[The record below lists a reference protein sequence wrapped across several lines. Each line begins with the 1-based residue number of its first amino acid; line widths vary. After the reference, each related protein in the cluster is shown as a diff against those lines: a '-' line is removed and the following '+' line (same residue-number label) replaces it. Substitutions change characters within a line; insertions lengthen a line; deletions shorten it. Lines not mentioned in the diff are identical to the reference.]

1 MTTPRPAAPRSIHIL
16 HPGPLLLL
24 LLALLLYSYRTYNL
38 AVPTFYG
45 IADEHGYMMTAK
57 RLATHASFAQHQPD
71 PYAFIGETMMQS
83 TTDPTTYYLRQP
95 VGYPLLLAAAYAIGG
110 PDAPFFVNPL
120 LGLALLIA
128 IYIIGR
134 ELGAPLMAAIAALV
148 LALHP
153 LVLYYT
159 VTPLSHIPDMAAAA
173 WAIAG
178 ALLWRKHPNP
188 WLAAATGALLG
199 LAIMIRYTNLLLA
212 LPLAI
217 ILLDKAKHVGTR
229 TLARHTALAATATFL
244 FIIPLLIY
252 HSIAFG
258 SPFRTGYSAG
268 GNATSFSLAWFLQ
281 HAPAMARILLHPDTG
296 LGLLLLGLAAGLI
309 ILALRN
315 RFALALLL
323 AWGGPALLLYTAYYG
338 MPASNTLLYA
348 RFALAP
354 LPPLLLLA
362 LLWPAFLPKHRP
374 LFQGLTAADA
384 ALSIALA
391 LYSPF
396 MNAETTKLTNN
407 MLAQYAVGNVV
418 RAEVPPHSVL
428 VADLFTEYFLDY
440 TGGGGDYILYNHAM
454 YEKNLLDARL
464 SDLHHAPHEN
474 DPARTKQLCR
484 HSSAGKS
491 DLDLMSTLRERLAH
505 YDDMGTPV
513 YLATHKARAPI
524 WAQALKADL
533 RPLAATPGDG
543 EFIIYRVEFPPEPTT
558 TSRP

>member
-1 MTTPRPAAPRSIHIL
+1 
-16 HPGPLLLL
+16 
-24 LLALLLYSYRTYNL
+24 
-38 AVPTFYG
+38 
-45 IADEHGYMMTAK
+45 MMTAK

-83 TTDPTTYYLRQP
+83 ATDPATYYLRQP
-95 VGYPLLLAAAYAIGG
+95 IGYPLLLAAAYSVGG
-110 PDAPFFVNPL
+110 PDAPFFINPL

-134 ELGAPLMAAIAALV
+134 ELNAPLMAAIAALV

-173 WAIAG
+173 WAIAL

-188 WLAAATGALLG
+188 WLAVATGALLG

-217 ILLDKAKHVGTR
+217 ILLDKFKQIPPR
-229 TLARHTALAATATFL
+229 TIARHTALAAATTFL

-252 HSIAFG
+252 HTIAYG
-258 SPFRTGYSAG
+258 SPFLTGYSAG
-268 GNATSFSLAWFLQ
+268 GNATSFSLTWFFQ
-281 HAPAMARILLHPDTG
+281 HAPAMARILFHPGTG
-296 LGLLLLGLAAGLI
+296 LGLLLLSLAAGLI

-323 AWGGPALLLYTAYYG
+323 AWALPSLLLYTAYYG

-362 LLWPAFLPKHRP
+362 LLWPAFLPHHRK
-374 LFQGLTAADA
+374 LFQAIAATLA

-407 MLAQYAVGNVV
+407 MLAQYAISNIV

-440 TGGGGDYILYNHAM
+440 TGDYILFNHAM
-454 YEKNLLDARL
+454 YEKNLLDTRL
-464 SDLHHAPHEN
+464 ADLQHTPHEN
-474 DPARTKQLCR
+474 DPARTQQL
-484 HSSAGKS
+484 ATLLGEKKS
-491 DLDLMSTLRERLAH
+491 DADLMNTLRERLIY
-505 YDDMGTPV
+505 YDEMGTPV
-513 YLATHKARAPI
+513 YLFTAKIRAPI
-524 WAQALKADL
+524 WSRDLHATL
-533 RPLAATPGDG
+533 RPLATTAGDG
-543 EFIIYRVEFPPEPTT
+543 DLVIYRIDFPSEPTTAPT